1 MDHNFGILC
10 LAESAA
16 DLKMWSHYADGG
28 RGFLMEFDPTH
39 SWFHG
44 KREARDSFRH
54 LRQVKYVFER
64 PKAHLLD
71 TTELE
76 FLYTKW
82 AMWQDEREWRIIRN
96 FNEHSRRLDH
106 RDPYGNEILLFSVPP
121 ESIKSAVLGYSAK
134 PELEAEIRAIL
145 TANER
150 LLRHAGREEDGD
162 ADEIRKA
169 FRKLARKYH
178 PDVNPNDKKA
188 EEKFKEISEANDVL
202 SDEKKRKI
210 FDQFGFYSDN
220 IDPAAAEAAARGRI
234 WRAVSRRR
242 RGRGAGGARRRFRS
256 TLAGSISPTSGR
268 RARGGARRSG
278 RRLGGSSRTSS
289 GGMFSGGSAS
299 ARAARSRGPT
309 WSTR

>member
-1 MDHNFGILC
+1 VDSKDQVRNHLEDLPVALFKYLPPARLISVLRDLEIRFTQASSLNDTLELKPPIKGVAEPEKLEGIFRGELTSSLWSQTSPAAKNELERRFPGMSDSLGEAFLQIYTRKGCEAVEQRHERNPTAVFEVMDHNFGILC

-16 DLKMWSHYADGG
+16 DLKIWSHYADGG

-145 TANER
+145 TANE
-150 LLRHAGREEDGD
+150 A
-162 ADEIRKA
+162 
-169 FRKLARKYH
+169 LAH
-178 PDVNPNDKKA
+178 VG
-188 EEKFKEISEANDVL
+188 L
-202 SDEKKRKI
+202 
-210 FDQFGFYSDN
+210 
-220 IDPAAAEAAARGRI
+220 
-234 WRAVSRRR
+234 
-242 RGRGAGGARRRFRS
+242 
-256 TLAGSISPTSGR
+256 R
-268 RARGGARRSG
+268 RATLSNETGQIAITLQGGVSHSKVR
-278 RRLGGSSRTSS
+278 
-289 GGMFSGGSAS
+289 
-299 ARAARSRGPT
+299 
-309 WSTR
+309 